1 MRVEFRVLGEVCA
14 RVDGRPVDLGP
25 PRQRCVLGVLLADVN
40 RPVSA
45 DQLVDR
51 VWGDD
56 PPQRA
61 LGTLRSYLSRLR
73 VAVPAA
79 GEWGIR
85 RGSGGYL
92 LEIDEAAVDL
102 HRFRRLADRARAG
115 EDAADAV
122 ALYEQ
127 ALGLWR
133 GEAFADMSAPWL
145 TGLRHMLQAERF
157 AVQLDCYD
165 VRLRRGEAATLLT
178 GLTALAE
185 AQPLD
190 ERLAGQLMLALSRSG
205 RQARALEHYQQ
216 LRTRLAEDLG
226 ADPDPALQRLH
237 RRILTGEPA
246 LAEIGAPPA
255 QVTSAAAPVPVPR
268 QLPAPPP
275 FFTGRSRELAA
286 LDRALDTR
294 GEEGRTVVISA
305 IGGGGGMGKTWLALH
320 WAHRNMNEFPD
331 GQLHV
336 NLRGFDP
343 SGAPMP
349 PEVAVRTFLGALA
362 VAPSGIPAEPDA
374 QAALYRS
381 LLADR
386 RMLIVL
392 DNARDTAQ
400 ITPLLP
406 GGSSCTVLVTSR
418 HQLTGLVTGHG
429 AHPITLDVLDREEAH
444 QVLTRHLGAH
454 RVEVEPGAVAE
465 LLEHATGLPLALGI
479 IAARAAMRPGLPLSV
494 LTRELGR
501 DFARLDSLDAGE
513 SSANL
518 RAVFSWSYRILTPP
532 AARLFRLL
540 GTHPGPDIAVPAA
553 ASLAGHTLAQV
564 CPLLAELA
572 RAHLITEHS
581 PGRYALHD
589 LLRAYATE
597 LAHTLDTPAERRDAL
612 HRVLDHYVHTAH
624 TAALLLYPHRHPIT
638 PSAPR
643 QGVAF
648 TGLAD
653 HQQAMTWFT
662 DQHAVLVAAVD
673 AAAGLGFAAHAWQL
687 AWALVT
693 YFDQQGHWHD
703 LLATQHAALEVAGR
717 AGDRLGQ
724 AHAHSGLVRA
734 YTRLGRHDD
743 ARASLDHALAL
754 FTALGD
760 RIGQANTHRG
770 LGWLLEAQNRHREAL
785 GHAQQAHDLYR
796 EAGHRA
802 GLAHALN
809 AIGWYH
815 TLLGDHHQA
824 LVHCERALELHQE
837 LDHRQGQAATWDTM
851 GHAHH
856 HLGHQAMAVDCY
868 QRALKLFREVA
879 DRYNEADTLVRLGDA
894 HHAAGDRR
902 DAGAAWARAL
912 DVLDELGHSGADQ
925 VRARLHRLRRP

>member
-1 MRVEFRVLGEVCA
+1 MRVEFGVLGEICA
-14 RVDGRPVDLGP
+14 RVDGQAVDLGP
-25 PRQRCVLGVLLADVN
+25 QRQRCVLGVLLADVN

-51 VWGDD
+51 VWGADA
-56 PPQRA
+56 PQRA
-61 LGTLRSYLSRLR
+61 AETLRSYLSRLR

-85 RGSGGYL
+85 RRSGGYL

-115 EDAADAV
+115 EDATAAV

-133 GEAFADMSAPWL
+133 GDAFADLGIPWL

-157 AVQLDCYD
+157 AVQLDCHD
-165 VRLRRGEAATLLT
+165 VRLRRGEAATLLA
-178 GLTALAE
+178 GLTALA
-185 AQPLD
+185 AVQPLD
-190 ERLAGQLMLALSRSG
+190 ERLAGQLVLALYRSG
-205 RQARALEHYQQ
+205 RQADALEHYE
-216 LRTRLAEDLG
+216 RMRRRLADDLG
-226 ADPDPALQRLH
+226 ADPGPALQRLH
-237 RRILTGEPA
+237 RQILTGDPA
-246 LAEIGAPPA
+246 LTETAAPSVHVTTAPP
-255 QVTSAAAPVPVPR
+255 VLR

-294 GEEGRTVVISA
+294 GEAGRTVVISA

-320 WAHRNMNEFPD
+320 WAHRNIAEFPD

-343 SGAPMP
+343 SGSPMP
-349 PEVAVRTFLGALA
+349 PEVAVRTFLDALA
-362 VAPSGIPAEPDA
+362 VAPSGIPAELDA
-374 QAALYRS
+374 QAALYRG
-381 LLADR
+381 LVADR

-400 ITPLLP
+400 IAPLLP

-429 AHPITLDVLDREEAH
+429 AHPITLDVLEPAEAQ
-444 QVLTRHLGAH
+444 QVLTRHLGTG
-454 RVEVEPGAVAE
+454 RVGAEPEAVAE
-465 LLEHATGLPLALGI
+465 LLDHAAGLPLALGI

-494 LTRELGR
+494 LTKELGR
-501 DFARLDSLDAGE
+501 DYARLDSLDAGE
-513 SSANL
+513 ATANL
-518 RAVFSWSYRILTPP
+518 RAVFSWSYRTLTSQ

-540 GTHPGPDIAVPAA
+540 GIHPGPDIAEPSA
-553 ASLAGHTLAQV
+553 ASLAGLTLTQV
-564 CPLLAELA
+564 RPLLAELA

-581 PGRYALHD
+581 AGRYAFHD

-597 LAHTLDTPAERRDAL
+597 QAHSLDTPDERRTAL

-638 PSAPR
+638 PSTPR
-643 QGVAF
+643 EGVTP

-653 HQQAMTWFT
+653 HQQAMAWFT
-662 DQHAVLVAAVD
+662 DQHAVLVAAVHE
-673 AAAGLGFAAHAWQL
+673 AADLGFATHAWQL

-693 YFDQQGHWHD
+693 YFDQQGHWRD
-703 LLATQHAALEVAGR
+703 LLSTQSAALDVTRRE
-717 AGDRLGQ
+717 GDRLGQ

-734 YTRLGRHDD
+734 CTRLGRHDD
-743 ARASLDHALAL
+743 ARASLDRALAL
-754 FTALGD
+754 FTELGD

-770 LGWLLEAQNRHREAL
+770 LGWLLEAHDRHGEAL
-785 GHAQQAHDLYR
+785 GHARQAHDLYR

-815 TLLGDHHQA
+815 SLLGDHRQA

-856 HLGHQAMAVDCY
+856 HLGDHAKAADCY
-868 QRALKLFREVA
+868 QHALRLFREVA
-879 DRYNEADTLVRLGDA
+879 DRYNEADTLIRLGDT
-894 HHAAGDRR
+894 HHAVGDRRAAGD
-902 DAGAAWARAL
+902 AWERAL
-912 DVLDELGHSGADQ
+912 EVLDELGHAGADQ
-925 VRARLHRLRRP
+925 VRGRLKRLRRT